1 MQSSIRKVDV
11 YCNTSWAHDGD
22 MFAALTL
29 TILALGSAGLFVV
42 ARRSNG
48 TRIFH
53 LDQFRPA
60 APLAGLLPEGRDAER
75 AHRDLQAA
83 QSRHETVPAGK
94 GAPHH

>member
-1 MQSSIRKVDV
+1 
-11 YCNTSWAHDGD
+11 
-22 MFAALTL
+22 MFAALIL
-29 TILALGSAGLFVV
+29 TILTLGSAGLFVA

-48 TRIFH
+48 ARIFH

-83 QSRHETVPAGK
+83 QSRHETVPAGN
-94 GAPHH
+94 GAPHN